1 MTGCGAAL
9 TDSSNGV
16 MDPSDPE
23 DAAALAAQKEEA
35 AAEAQRLFSQFDAD
49 GSGSLDRNEV
59 RLLLES
65 QGVCVTPQ
73 YLSGLIDAF
82 DTDGDGTFDRDE
94 FSQLAKVVISR
105 SVDEQNDVESMWY
118 WLGLKYRFRDG
129 STGDESEPLSLDV
142 VQMLIAR
149 GQITDDTPFQCQN
162 RGGEWEN
169 WGPLSDW
176 KAFYEEGF
184 VPALAQAAKR
194 TTRAE
199 DAGDLFDQYD
209 EDSSGALDRD
219 EVIALLSGLGLATD
233 DGYINGMLDAYDA
246 DGSGD
251 VDREEFQKLFEA
263 ILGRGGE
270 EEGLPA
276 GLGVESPLFWLGVKY
291 RYKLKMDADSD
302 AVESAPLSFA
312 EFTSRATDPSFGDET
327 PVQISEPGGGWLPWR
342 SFGEHKA
349 DNVGFRAALERGD
362 SPAEGL
368 PPEANDGDT
377 RDRSPSPM
385 SEETV
390 EMHQLHVR
398 GIGVDGWDGDE
409 ESIGTYETEEALE
422 RIFSAFGRVLFSKI
436 RHRVV
441 DGENTSWALVTMGS
455 EEAVEQ
461 ALAADEVLAGSQPLV
476 VTRFD
481 PAQAAASKGA
491 MVQVQEDAIREAKKF
506 WHGLQYRFKLEDKQ
520 DDSEEVYVFGIIRQK
535 VLHGALPTQPFIL
548 AAKACTAILS
558 YWYNTLLSEL
568 SEQVN
573 WKIRRGCKYAARVN
587 GGNGLLCENAR
598 NSTMVC
604 LRLCYLWRAF

>member
-1 MTGCGAAL
+1 
-9 TDSSNGV
+9 

-49 GSGSLDRNEV
+49 DSGSLDRNEV

-94 FSQLAKVVISR
+94 FLQLAKVVISR

-129 STGDESEPLSLDV
+129 STGAESEPLSLDV
-142 VQMLIAR
+142 VQMLMAR

-162 RGGEWEN
+162 RGSEWEN
-169 WGPLSDW
+169 WGPLSEW

-209 EDSSGALDRD
+209 ADSSGALDRD
-219 EVIALLSGLGLATD
+219 EVIALLGGLGLATD
-233 DGYINGMLDAYDA
+233 DGYIDGMLDAYDA

-251 VDREEFQKLFEA
+251 VDRAEFQKLFEA

-291 RYKLKMDADSD
+291 RYMQKMDADSD

-312 EFTSRATDPSFGDET
+312 EFMSRWTDHSFGDET
-327 PVQISEPGGGWLPWR
+327 LVQISEPGGGWLPWR
-342 SFGEHKA
+342 SFAEHKA
-349 DNVGFRAALERGD
+349 DNVGFRAALERDGA
-362 SPAEGL
+362 PAEGL
-368 PPEANDGDT
+368 PPEPSDV
-377 RDRSPSPM
+377 RSPSQIPG
-385 SEETV
+385 TAD

-398 GIGVDGWDGDE
+398 GIGVDGWDGAE
-409 ESIGTYETEEALE
+409 ESIGTYETEDALE
-422 RIFSAFGRVLFSKI
+422 QIFSAFGRVLFSKI

-441 DGENTSWALVTMGS
+441 NGENTSWALVTMGS
-455 EEAVEQ
+455 EAAVIQ
-461 ALAADEVLAGSQPLV
+461 ALAADEVLAGSHPLV

-481 PAQAAASKGA
+481 PEQAAASKGA

-506 WHGLQYRFKLEDKQ
+506 WQGLQYRFKVEDKE
-520 DDSEEVYVFGIIRQK
+520 DDTEETYVFGVLRQK
-535 VLHGALPTQPFIL
+535 VLHGTRRKQPFVFL
-548 AAKACTAILS
+548 VEKAHTVNLSSRTAPYSWS
-558 YWYNTLLSEL
+558 YRS
-568 SEQVN
+568 
-573 WKIRRGCKYAARVN
+573 R
-587 GGNGLLCENAR
+587 
-598 NSTMVC
+598 
-604 LRLCYLWRAF
+604 

>member
-1 MTGCGAAL
+1 
-9 TDSSNGV
+9 
-16 MDPSDPE
+16 MDPSNPE

-49 GSGSLDRNEV
+49 DSGSLDRNEV

-94 FSQLAKVVISR
+94 FSQLANVVISR

-129 STGDESEPLSLDV
+129 STGAESEPLSLDV
-142 VQMLIAR
+142 VQMLMAR

-169 WGPLSDW
+169 WGPLSEW
-176 KAFYEEGF
+176 KLFYEEGF

-209 EDSSGALDRD
+209 ADSSGTLDRD
-219 EVIALLSGLGLATD
+219 EVIALLGGLGLATD
-233 DGYINGMLDAYDA
+233 DGYIDGMLDAYDA

-270 EEGLPA
+270 EQDLPA
-276 GLGVESPLFWLGVKY
+276 GLGIESPLFWLGVKY
-291 RYKLKMDADSD
+291 RYMQKTDVDSH
-302 AVESAPLSFA
+302 AVESSPLSFA
-312 EFTSRATDPSFGDET
+312 EFMSQSTDPSFGDET
-327 PVQISEPGGGWLPWR
+327 LMQISEPGGGWLPWR
-342 SFGEHKA
+342 SFREYNA
-349 DNVGFRAALERGD
+349 DNVGFRAAQERARG
-362 SPAEGL
+362 PAEGL
-368 PPEANDGDT
+368 PPEPSESDT
-377 RDRSPSPM
+377 RDRSASPIP
-385 SEETV
+385 ETEV
-390 EMHQLHVR
+390 GMHQLHVR
-398 GIGVDGWDGDE
+398 GIGVDGWDGAE
-409 ESIGTYETEEALE
+409 ESIGTYETEDALNQ
-422 RIFSAFGRVLFSKI
+422 IFSAFGRVLFSKI

-455 EEAVEQ
+455 QAAVEQ
-461 ALAADEVLAGSQPLV
+461 ALAADEVLAGSHPLV

-481 PAQAAASKGA
+481 PEQAAASKGA
-491 MVQVQEDAIREAKKF
+491 MVQIQEDASSQF
-506 WHGLQYRFKLEDKQ
+506 WHGLEYRYKVDDTED
-520 DDSEEVYVFGIIRQK
+520 DHEEVYVFGVIRQK
-535 VLHGALPTQPFIL
+535 VLHGA
-548 AAKACTAILS
+548 C
-558 YWYNTLLSEL
+558 
-568 SEQVN
+568 
-573 WKIRRGCKYAARVN
+573 RGIGPGKHTR
-587 GGNGLLCENAR
+587 
-598 NSTMVC
+598 
-604 LRLCYLWRAF
+604 